1 MLLQEETEMDCEIVI
16 LSFDDFDTSIA
27 ALKNILDC
35 VTNLPKKANSNSNA
49 LVRDLVVHAFDQVH
63 PQVADKL
70 LVRLRNHGWNE
81 KTGQFNGM
89 LGPINLTNLGN
100 DIDAIMEMLH
110 SV

>member
-70 LVRLRNHGWNE
+70 LVRLRNHDWNE
-81 KTGQFNGM
+81 ETGQFNGLFNM
-89 LGPINLTNLGN
+89 TNFAS